1 MHKIRKG
8 FNLMHD
14 LRFIRDNA
22 TGFDIAMARR
32 GLPPQSADILSIDED
47 RRNTQTSMQELQ
59 SVRNTKSKE
68 IGSMK
73 ASGDDSGVEAIMAEV
88 SAMKEELAR
97 LEQKERELSD
107 MLNSTLMQLPNIMFD
122 DVVDGTDEDDNVEL
136 RVVGDIALYD
146 FEPKEHWQLGEE
158 LGMMDFDYATK
169 ISGTRFV
176 SLNDGLA
183 KLERALGNFMLD
195 MHTTEHGY
203 SEYQTPVLVR
213 ENALLGTGQL
223 PKFEDDL
230 FKTGDHY
237 LIPTSEVTL
246 TNIANDTIFAE
257 KDLPKRLTAW
267 TLCFRSEAGS
277 AGRDT
282 RGMLRQHQFYK
293 VEMVSITTPEQS
305 EAEHERMTGCA
316 ENVLKALN
324 VPYRV
329 IALCSGDT
337 GFGAKKT
344 YDLEAWLPGQKTYRE
359 ISSCS
364 NCGDFQARR
373 MKGRM
378 RINGEKGTQHVHTL
392 NGSGL
397 ATGRTLIAV
406 MENNQNADG
415 SITVPEVLRPY
426 MGGMKIINK
435 DQ

>member
-1 MHKIRKG
+1 
-8 FNLMHD
+8 MHD

-22 TGFDIAMARR
+22 KDFDIAMARR
-32 GLPPQSADILSIDED
+32 GLPLQSANILSIDQE
-47 RRNTQTSMQELQ
+47 RRDTQTSMQELQ

-107 MLNSTLMQLPNIMFD
+107 VLNSTLMQLPNIMFD

-136 RVVGDIALYD
+136 RVVGDITSYD
-146 FEPKEHWQLGEE
+146 FEPKEHWELGED

-195 MHTTEHGY
+195 MHTNEHGY

-237 LIPTSEVTL
+237 LIPTAEVTL

-344 YDLEAWLPGQKTYRE
+344 YDLEAWLPGQKKYRE

-415 SITVPEVLRPY
+415 SITIPEVLRPY

-435 DQ
+435 EQ